1 MRPAAQH
8 RARPQAPSSPRS
20 PPGPGHGAS
29 GLANVRPPRPT
40 ATDSRREGRGRAPSS
55 SLKRHN
61 PGLHP
66 GAAGRRVHTQ
76 AAWGNRGL
84 EEEQGLDFT

>member
-1 MRPAAQH
+1 MRPAPSPAPGPLVPPQPSRPRPRSL
-8 RARPQAPSSPRS
+8 RAGERPSS
-20 PPGPGHGAS
+20 
-29 GLANVRPPRPT
+29 RPT

-66 GAAGRRVHTQ
+66 GAAGRSVHTQ